1 MANTNWNTRIILCND
16 ETVNWGTSDK
26 VIMKGEVA
34 LEFTASGEVKIKIG
48 DGVKTFTQLGYATMT
63 PNEINEAV
71 KKAIQTA
78 SHSHANK
85 AILDAMTASFTTQL
99 KTNYDKAYQH
109 SQAAHAPS
117 NAQANII
124 EEIKVNGVKQNP
136 EEKSVNVKVPTKVSE
151 LNNDSGFVS
160 KDTKYTL
167 ETPVSAGNGNA
178 AITLKGD
185 DSTSDS
191 VTLKGA
197 GATTVTTDEAGNILV
212 TSKDTVY
219 THPTS
224 GVKAGDYTKVTVDAN
239 GHVTQGTNP
248 TTLAGYGIQDAIQK
262 GTKFGDADITGM
274 NASKL
279 TGTID
284 IARLP
289 HGALER
295 CKVVTDDVARFKLT
309 KSDVQVGDTVKV
321 TGDGT
326 NSKMYF
332 VVDDTKLNTEEGY
345 EEYTA
350 GSATSVPWSGV
361 TDKPEEFKPEAHK
374 HQMSDVTGLD
384 TALAGKATTEQ
395 GAKADSAIQSV
406 KLGGLEKKVGTTVE
420 LPAYPTTLPASDVQ
434 AWAKAPNKPTYSK
447 GEVGLGNVTNVR
459 QIAGL
464 SVGTTADHVVAFG
477 ADGYTVKDTGFTIGK
492 SVPAN
497 AKFTDTTY
505 AVANTTTAG
514 LVKSASG
521 ANKITVAGD
530 GTMNVSSVS
539 TDTITNG
546 ANVLILN
553 GGGAK

>member
-34 LEFTASGEVKIKIG
+34 LEFTGSEVKIKIG

-71 KKAIQTA
+71 KRAIQTA

-85 AILDAMTASFTTQL
+85 AILDAMTASFTTGL
-99 KTNYDKAYQH
+99 KANYDKAYQH
-109 SQAAHAPS
+109 SQVAHAPS

-295 CKVVTDDVARFKLT
+295 CKVVSDDVARFKLT
-309 KSDVQVGDTVKV
+309 KADVQVGDTVKV
-321 TGDGT
+321 TSTG
-326 NSKMYF
+326 KMYF
-332 VVDDTKLNTEEGY
+332 VIDDSKLSTEEGY
-345 EEYTA
+345 EIYTA

-361 TDKPEEFKPEAHK
+361 TGKPEEFKPEAHK
-374 HQMSDVTGLD
+374 HSIADVNGLE
-384 TALAGKATTEQ
+384 TALAGKATSVQ
-395 GAKADSAIQSV
+395 GAKADSAVQSV

-492 SVPAN
+492 SVPSN

-505 AVANTTTAG
+505 AVANASTAG

-521 ANKITVAGD
+521 ANKVTVAGD
-530 GTMNVSSVS
+530 GTMNVGSVS